1 MPDDSASEETTLTK
15 WHRQG
20 RNLYR
25 ALGIIFSN
33 SEVWQR
39 GLSQNPAKIPCRV
52 IGTVGSNPTT
62 STMVNLSP
70 SEKESLGSSQSLRQ
84 VFRSRE

>member
-25 ALGIIFSN
+25 ALGIIFPN
-33 SEVWQR
+33 SEVWQ
-39 GLSQNPAKIPCRV
+39 SPAYRRILLRFRV
-52 IGTVGSNPTT
+52 
-62 STMVNLSP
+62 
-70 SEKESLGSSQSLRQ
+70 E
-84 VFRSRE
+84 